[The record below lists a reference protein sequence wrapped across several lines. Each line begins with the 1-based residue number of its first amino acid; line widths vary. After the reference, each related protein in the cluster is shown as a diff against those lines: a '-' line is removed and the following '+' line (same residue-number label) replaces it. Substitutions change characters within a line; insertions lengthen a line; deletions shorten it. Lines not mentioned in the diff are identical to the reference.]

1 LKVAATRD
9 NRRVR
14 VLLAAMTCEK
24 GDVDANLAV
33 HVEKIARAVRAECS
47 LIVFPEFS
55 LTGSVDP
62 IRAPADAITIDDP
75 AIAALVAATG
85 PGVAAVFGFAQ
96 RCGDQF
102 FITQAVASDG
112 VLCGWQRKRHLGEDE
127 TAYATGSDACVF
139 EVGARRLGIVICAE
153 GDVEW
158 TWNATVAAGAEIVL
172 FCSAPGLYG
181 RRTDEASMR
190 AGFEWWSEH
199 GLGGATRNAKRLN
212 VPVAMATQ
220 AGATVDEDFPGLAAL
235 VSARGKVVQ
244 QTSDWNPA
252 DLIVKIPERP
262 VGGAAR
268 QIIGQG

>member
-1 LKVAATRD
+1 MRASI
-9 NRRVR
+9 RVEGTEGR
-14 VLLAAMTCEK
+14 IDARESCVRALLAALTCEK

-33 HVEKIARAVRAECS
+33 HVGTIARAVRAECS
-47 LIVFPEFS
+47 LVVFPEFS
-55 LTGSVDP
+55 LTGSVSAV
-62 IRAPADAITIDDP
+62 RGPADAITLDDP
-75 AIAALVAATG
+75 AINALVAATR
-85 PGVAAVFGFAQ
+85 PGVTAVFGFAE

-112 VLCGWQRKRHLGEDE
+112 VLRGWQHKRHLGEDE
-127 TAYATGSDACVF
+127 TGYATGSDAFVF
-139 EVGARRLGIVICAE
+139 ELGARRLGILICAE

-190 AGFEWWSEH
+190 AGFDWWSEH
-199 GLGGATRNAKRLN
+199 GLGGATHNAQRLS

-235 VSARGKVVQ
+235 VSTRGTVVR
-244 QTSDWNPA
+244 QTPDWNPA
-252 DLIVKIPERP
+252 HLIVDIP
-262 VGGAAR
+262 
-268 QIIGQG
+268 